1 MAAHS
6 SRNAIGPHPRAM
18 IECGI
23 AVATLPTEEPSPMRG
38 SVVVP
43 AVAIV
48 VMSAIVVPPVT
59 VVDVSA
65 IVVALVDGNAIV
77 STIVVSPVS

>member
-1 MAAHS
+1 MAARS

-18 IECGI
+18 IESGTAGAI
-23 AVATLPTEEPSPMRG
+23 LPTEEPSPMWG
-38 SVVVP
+38 SIVLVP

-48 VMSAIVVPPVT
+48 TVPPVT

-65 IVVALVDGNAIV
+65 ILVAPVDGNAVV

>member
-1 MAAHS
+1 MAARS
-6 SRNAIGPHPRAM
+6 SRNAIDPRPHAM
-18 IECGI
+18 IDSGTAGTI
-23 AVATLPTEEPSPMRG
+23 LPTEEPSPMWG
-38 SVVVP
+38 SVVLVP

-48 VMSAIVVPPVT
+48 AVPPIT

-65 IVVALVDGNAIV
+65 IVVAPVNGNAVV